1 MESIVNPQNPELN
14 VASPAFHIS
23 RWAREFYELDAED
36 FTPFGTL
43 QVRSFHSART
53 MVQKINER
61 KDLIVYPERAIYA
74 GEINALALLS
84 QILELIFDT
93 FWEHTD
99 EINLEQAVFWLDT
112 NIGEDS
118 VDQVFSSI
126 AADFLPSPDSLGPPP
141 GQIEHPAQ
149 VERSTIRSRYIKKM
163 ILLYVQNENPA
174 AHRLLDLY
182 DDERLEHDTR
192 YVQCIDSLEEYFR
205 RQPGFGTGKKS
216 ILDMLR
222 EPARKYPHSL
232 AEQLEYIIRSWSIH
246 LGSHLYRLLSAL
258 DLIQEE
264 ESRIAGP
271 GPSEAPFEPG
281 IELDE
286 ENYSQDSSWMPELV
300 LLAKSVYV
308 WLYQLSQK
316 YATTVASLDDIPD
329 EELDDLARIG
339 FTGLWLIGVWER
351 SDASRRIKQYS
362 GDEGATASAYSVYDY
377 TVAKNLGGDEALD
390 RFRDRCGIRGIR
402 LAADVVPNHMGI
414 DSRWIGEHPD
424 WFLGLDYSPF
434 PAYSFNGAD
443 LSTDPKYSV
452 YLEDH
457 YYERTDAAVVFK
469 HVDHETGV
477 VRYIYHG
484 NDGTMMP
491 WNDTAQLNYLHPA
504 VPEGMINTIINVARR
519 FPVIRFD
526 AAMTLTKRHYQRLW
540 FPHPGEGGAIPTR
553 AEHGLSHE
561 EFGQRMPV
569 EFWRMVV
576 DRIAAEAPDTL
587 LLAEAFWLTESY
599 FVRTLGMH
607 RVYNSAFMNMLRD
620 EENAR
625 YRRVVTETLEYDP
638 EILKR
643 FVNFM
648 NNPDEETAVVQ
659 FGKGDKYFGT
669 CVLMVTMPGLPMF
682 GHGQIEGLKEKY
694 GVEFLRPRMN
704 ETADHGFLEHHW
716 RVISPLLK
724 RRRLFAGVDDFMFY
738 DFRCDDGS
746 VDENVFAYSNADGI
760 ERSLVIFNN
769 VYGHT
774 AGSLDHSVPKLV
786 RTQSGSRELK
796 ANRLSEAFQ
805 LSTDPAVYSIFRD
818 VMTGLEHI
826 YSNQE
831 LLHSGLRLEL
841 GPYGCMAL
849 LDHRQ
854 VHSSEHKRYDAV
866 AAYLGSRGVP
876 SIEEALSELPLVE
889 IHGSLNDIIDEAFL
903 QEIVRNGDDSTCS
916 TEFRLQFEERIEP
929 LMAAIKDFIVSDA
942 DYGAFITAAGDDFE
956 CLLTHPDVCS
966 SLLGSDDPDDADLH
980 SRLLFWA
987 TGYTW
992 VVLRRLGCLSGNDS
1006 WWSVSR
1012 SWIDEFRLSKKI
1024 VELFCTVGISSEEG
1038 QGIIDIARI
1047 LVSQQNWYCEVL
1059 DAEKPAQGLRELFSD
1074 TDVPDYLR
1082 VNRYHDV
1089 LWFNKERFETL
1100 MIWLGCISLIH
1111 DEQPRWNVIEQTI
1124 SYIISEAGESGYRVV
1139 DFFDSLHRG
1148 FLESQN

>member
-1 MESIVNPQNPELN
+1 
-14 VASPAFHIS
+14 
-23 RWAREFYELDAED
+23 
-36 FTPFGTL
+36 
-43 QVRSFHSART
+43 
-53 MVQKINER
+53 
-61 KDLIVYPERAIYA
+61 
-74 GEINALALLS
+74 
-84 QILELIFDT
+84 
-93 FWEHTD
+93 
-99 EINLEQAVFWLDT
+99 
-112 NIGEDS
+112 
-118 VDQVFSSI
+118 
-126 AADFLPSPDSLGPPP
+126 
-141 GQIEHPAQ
+141 
-149 VERSTIRSRYIKKM
+149 M

-174 AHRLLDLY
+174 ANRLLDLY

-192 YVQCIDSLEEYFR
+192 YIQCIDSLEEYFR
-205 RQPGFGTGKKS
+205 HQPGFDTGKKS

-222 EPARKYPHSL
+222 EPAQKYPHSL
-232 AEQLEYIIRSWSIH
+232 AQQLEFIIQSWGIH

-271 GPSEAPFEPG
+271 GPSEAPFETG

-316 YATTVASLDDIPD
+316 YATTMASLDDIPD

-469 HVDHETGV
+469 HVDHDTGV

-491 WNDTAQLNYLHPA
+491 WNDTAQLNYLNPA
-504 VPEGMINTIINVARR
+504 VPEAMINTIINVARR
-519 FPVIRFD
+519 FPIIRFD

-561 EFGQRMPV
+561 EFSQRMPE

-625 YRRVVTETLEYDP
+625 YRRVVIETLEYDP

-682 GHGQIEGLKEKY
+682 GHGQMEGLQEKY

-704 ETADHGFLEHHW
+704 ETADHGFWEHHW

-724 RRRLFAGVDDFMFY
+724 RRRLFAGVDDFLFY

-746 VDENVFAYSNADGI
+746 VDDNVFAYSNADGI

-769 VYGHT
+769 TYGHT
-774 AGSLDHSVPKLV
+774 SGSLDHSVPKLV

-796 ANRLSEAFQ
+796 SNRLSEAYQ
-805 LSTDPAVYSIFRD
+805 LSADPAAYSIFRN

-826 YSNQE
+826 YSNRE

-854 VHSSEHKRYDAV
+854 VYSSEHKRYDAV
-866 AAYLGSRGVP
+866 AAYLGTRGVP
-876 SIEEALSELPLVE
+876 NIEEALSELPLIQ
-889 IHGSLNDIIDEAFL
+889 IHESLHSIIDEAFL
-903 QEIVRNGDDSTCS
+903 HEIVRNGDDSTCS
-916 TEFRLQFEERIEP
+916 TEFRSQFEERIEP
-929 LMAAIKDFIVSDA
+929 LMAAIKDYIESNA
-942 DYGAFITAAGDDFE
+942 DCGAFITAAGQDFE
-956 CLLTHPDVCS
+956 YLLTHTDVRS
-966 SLLGSDDPDDADLH
+966 SLLVSDDPAGADFH

-992 VVLRRLGCLSGNDS
+992 VVLRRLGSLRVNES

-1012 SWIDEFRLSKKI
+1012 SWIDEFRLNKRI
-1024 VELFCTVGISSEEG
+1024 IQLFGTAGIAPVEGRE
-1038 QGIIDIARI
+1038 IIDIVRI
-1047 LVSQQNWYCEVL
+1047 LVSQQNRFGGDRAGEDPAKWLPVL
-1059 DAEKPAQGLRELFSD
+1059 FRD
-1074 TDVPDYLR
+1074 TAVTEYLR
-1082 VNRYHDV
+1082 INRYHDI
-1089 LWFNKERFETL
+1089 LWFNKERFDSL
-1100 MIWLGCISLIH
+1100 LIWMGIVSLVHDRRLRWMEIERCISHI
-1111 DEQPRWNVIEQTI
+1111 QSV
-1124 SYIISEAGESGYRVV
+1124 AGVSGYRVV
-1139 DFFDSLHRG
+1139 DFINSLEHEESTMERSDRGLTDSTIIDSK
-1148 FLESQN
+1148 ESL